1 MIEYSRCDL
10 AIFRAEC
17 GDIMEAHYAEIGQP
31 LKLSIDWNLYAE
43 LDRLEKLVIIVARD
57 LCNVVG
63 YNIFIINRHPHYDA
77 ISATNDVLY
86 VAREYR
92 AKSIGRRL
100 IKHAQTMFAA
110 MGISVIYYHAKP
122 INELGKLLEI
132 SGYKAVETTYAH
144 YLKEAV

>member
-77 ISATNDVLY
+77 ISATNDGYQRYLLPRQTDQRV
-86 VAREYR
+86 
-92 AKSIGRRL
+92 GQTTGNQRL
-100 IKHAQTMFAA
+100 Q
-110 MGISVIYYHAKP
+110 SR
-122 INELGKLLEI
+122 
-132 SGYKAVETTYAH
+132 
-144 YLKEAV
+144 